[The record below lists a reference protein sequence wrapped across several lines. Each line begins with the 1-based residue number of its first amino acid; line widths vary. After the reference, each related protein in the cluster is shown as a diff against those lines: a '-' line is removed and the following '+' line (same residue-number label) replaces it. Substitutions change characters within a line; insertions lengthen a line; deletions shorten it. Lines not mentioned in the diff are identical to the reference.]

1 MHPPGGL
8 RYKGVMNDN
17 ALKQTIL
24 RHDRPLPRYT
34 SYPTA
39 PRFAGGF
46 DAESYAGWLAEIPA
60 GGALSLYLH
69 VPFCP
74 KLCWFCG
81 CHTKITQR
89 YAPVE
94 DYTHLMLREIDM
106 TAPLIPAAGVS
117 HIHFGGGSPSML
129 LPDDFS
135 KVMERL
141 RTGFIFNSDA
151 EIAIEIDPRQAGLEK
166 IAAYA
171 ANGVNRVSFGVQDF
185 DQTVLAA
192 VNRVQPFDTVYR
204 AVSQC
209 RDHGITGINM
219 DFMYGLPHQT
229 TDSMRRMIDQ
239 AATMMPDRISL
250 FGYAHVPW
258 MKKHMRLI
266 PAQSLP
272 GAAARYDLF
281 AAGVAAL
288 EANGYKQIGIDHFVR
303 PGDALDSARE
313 NRTLRRNFQGY
324 TTDTADSMIGF
335 GISAIGRLPNGYVQN
350 TPHSPHYSERI
361 LGGQL
366 PVEKSCALNDDD
378 RLRAAVIEELMCYFT
393 ANIPPPLRDALHSPA
408 METLLK
414 DGLVRIENG
423 STLTIKTPLAARMA
437 CALFDAYLPPD
448 TQQRHAAAV

>member
-1 MHPPGGL
+1 
-8 RYKGVMNDN
+8 MNDN
-17 ALKQTIL
+17 ALKKTIL

-46 DAESYAGWLAEIPA
+46 DGESYAEWLADIPA
-60 GGALSLYLH
+60 GGTMSLYLH

-94 DYTHLMLREIDM
+94 DYTHLMLREIEM
-106 TAPLIPAAGVS
+106 TAPMIGAAGVS

-129 LPDDFS
+129 LPDDFARL
-135 KVMERL
+135 MERL
-141 RTGFIFNSDA
+141 RTSFIFHGDA
-151 EIAIEIDPRQAGLEK
+151 EVAIEIDPRQAGSEK

-192 VNRVQPFDTVYR
+192 VNRTQSFDTVYR
-204 AVSQC
+204 AVTQC
-209 RDHGITGINM
+209 RESGITGINM
-219 DFMYGLPHQT
+219 DLMYGLPHQT
-229 TDSMRRMIDQ
+229 VDSVRRMIDQ

-266 PAQSLP
+266 PAHLLP
-272 GAAARYDLF
+272 DAAARYDLF

-288 EANGYKQIGIDHFVR
+288 EANGYKQVGIDHFVR
-303 PGDALDSARE
+303 PGDALDTALQQ
-313 NRTLRRNFQGY
+313 RTLRRNFQGY
-324 TTDTADSMIGF
+324 TTDTADNMVGF
-335 GISAIGRLPNGYVQN
+335 GISAIGRLPKGYVQN

-361 LGGQL
+361 LCTRL

-378 RLRAAVIEELMCYFT
+378 RLRAGVIEQLMCYFT
-393 ANIPPPLRDALHSPA
+393 ADIPAALHDDLNSPA
-408 METLLK
+408 MESLRE
-414 DGLVRIENG
+414 DGLVQVENG